1 MPILRG
7 FFVWI
12 KTSTDYSNYSNYLS
26 YNFYAE
32 KKMETSIRRDT
43 WGSQQYQELEGQ
55 NIQSGVDLALMDIS
69 TILLINCPAN
79 YFSVYLTQLNSKC
92 TRRNMEALARHNC
105 QYNAVQCRRE
115 SYSQDYKLMWQEAF
129 NQWQYKP
136 DLLSLREYGFDLCIS
151 RTSEALKFPLI
162 LE

>member
-1 MPILRG
+1 MSYNYYAEMNM
-7 FFVWI
+7 
-12 KTSTDYSNYSNYLS
+12 KTSL
-26 YNFYAE
+26 
-32 KKMETSIRRDT
+32 RRDT
-43 WGSQQYQELEGQ
+43 WGSQHYQELEGQ

-69 TILLINCPAN
+69 TILLINCPAH

-92 TRRNMEALARHNC
+92 TMQCRRNKEASFRHNC
-105 QYNAVQCRRE
+105 QYNAIQCRRE

-129 NQWQYKP
+129 NQCINQIY
-136 DLLSLREYGFDLCIS
+136 LSLREYGFDLCLS